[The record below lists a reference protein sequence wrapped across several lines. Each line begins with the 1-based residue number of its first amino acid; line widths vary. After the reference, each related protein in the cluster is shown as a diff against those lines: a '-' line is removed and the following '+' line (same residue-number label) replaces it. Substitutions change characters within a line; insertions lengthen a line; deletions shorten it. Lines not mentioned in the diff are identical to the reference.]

1 MENLGRHRDA
11 RALLCA
17 GKAGVLSTLSVEVE
31 GYPFGSAVPYC
42 LDRRGRPLVLIS
54 NIAQHTKNVVA
65 DPRVC
70 LTVLAGGGDV
80 QASARLSV
88 LARAAS
94 VEDGLEDAAERYY
107 RHFPTS
113 RDYHQVHGFV
123 FARIEPV
130 RLRWI
135 GGFGDIRWIEP
146 EEFLVANPFTR
157 GQESA
162 IVRHMNDDHS
172 EPMRGYCRTLAG
184 LPVAEGEDV
193 AMAGID
199 AEGFDLLVEG
209 RLVRLAFPEPV
220 ETPADARERLVA
232 LAR

>member
-17 GKAGVLSTLSVEVE
+17 RKAGVLSTLSVEVE

-42 LDRRGRPLVLIS
+42 LDRQGRPVILIS
-54 NIAQHTKNVVA
+54 SIAQHTKNVVA

-70 LTVLAGGGDV
+70 LTLLAGGEV

-88 LARAAS
+88 LARTAY
-94 VEDGLEDAAERYY
+94 VGDGLGDAADRYY
-107 RHFPTS
+107 RHFPAS
-113 RDYHQVHGFV
+113 CGYHEVHDFV
-123 FARIEPV
+123 FARLEPV

-157 GQESA
+157 DQESA
-162 IVRHMNDDHS
+162 IIRHMNDDHS
-172 EPMRGYCRTLAG
+172 ETMRGYCRRLAG
-184 LPVAEGEDV
+184 HQAAEDEDV
-193 AMAGID
+193 TMAGID
-199 AEGFDLLVEG
+199 AEGFDLLIEQT
-209 RLVRLAFPEPV
+209 LVRVVFPDPV
-220 ETPADARERLVA
+220 ATPAEARERLVA
-232 LAR
+232 LAQ